1 MPPRRTARSVTL
13 DTNVLEADEIIKA
26 GRRCGFE
33 ISVVTVTGRE
43 VEKSSYKAHL
53 KNLGTVLET
62 AVWDESP
69 WGSSVWGS
77 PESADTLEMIVGI
90 ISNGSFPARRA
101 RADLSKG
108 QRRQLRDAMIF
119 EAHVRSGRDIFVTDD
134 RRGFVRGGLRESLET
149 QFATRIMTRK
159 EFAQFVAYYS
169 EDDRLSD

>member
-62 AVWDESP
+62 AVWD
-69 WGSSVWGS
+69 
-77 PESADTLEMIVGI
+77 DTLS
-90 ISNGSFPARRA
+90 ISSRNFG
-101 RADLSKG
+101 
-108 QRRQLRDAMIF
+108 
-119 EAHVRSGRDIFVTDD
+119 ETTVCTTDHSY
-134 RRGFVRGGLRESLET
+134 R
-149 QFATRIMTRK
+149 
-159 EFAQFVAYYS
+159 
-169 EDDRLSD
+169 